1 MEPGRQPSTRDLSAR
16 VLARQTAQQA
26 ASGPSAVG
34 DVADLHRRVKDRSIA
49 AVRRGLTNYHL
60 WPPFLSRPA
69 AAPTGQLLNPSLNSR
84 IDRKSATFATLA
96 PRFAI
101 IFCLFCL
108 LTQVAILP
116 SSVCQPRPP
125 PQPPI
130 RRPIHQSRSTVLN
143 SSIWLRES
151 TSLVVQFN
159 RRPLHSPF
167 RSLTR
172 PKPPL
177 SCSSASC
184 YTLLQIT
191 YNQKAFRES
200 NYLMMNSRNLLTR

>member
-96 PRFAI
+96 PPLCNHF
-101 IFCLFCL
+101 LF
-108 LTQVAILP
+108 VLP
-116 SSVCQPRPP
+116 TDASC
-125 PQPPI
+125 
-130 RRPIHQSRSTVLN
+130 
-143 SSIWLRES
+143 
-151 TSLVVQFN
+151 
-159 RRPLHSPF
+159 HSPVI
-167 RSLTR
+167 RLPAPSA
-172 PKPPL
+172 
-177 SCSSASC
+177 SSATHPPSHPSVPFHRPQ
-184 YTLLQIT
+184 LEHL
-191 YNQKAFRES
+191 AP
-200 NYLMMNSRNLLTR
+200 